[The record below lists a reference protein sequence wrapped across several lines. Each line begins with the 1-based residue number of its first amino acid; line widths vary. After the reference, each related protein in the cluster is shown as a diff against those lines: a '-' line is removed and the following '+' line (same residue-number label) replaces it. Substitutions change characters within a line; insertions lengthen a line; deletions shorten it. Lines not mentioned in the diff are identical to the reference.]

1 MINWKP
7 FSSAVQLHE
16 LISESVTNRVFIF
29 KHSNRCSISGMA
41 KMRLEDSWDP
51 AFSEGSTVY
60 LLDVVN
66 HRALSQQVAQ
76 HFEVHHESPQ
86 ILLIENGEC
95 THDASHFDITAQEI
109 REVI

>member
-7 FSSAVQLHE
+7 FSSAEQLQE
-16 LISESVTNRVFIF
+16 LISESFTSRIFIF

-51 AFSEGSTVY
+51 SFSDGSTVY
-60 LLDVVN
+60 LLDVVL
-66 HRALSQQVAQ
+66 HRALSQLVSQ

-86 ILLIENGEC
+86 ILLIEKGEC
-95 THDASHFDITAQEI
+95 THDASHFDITAEEI